1 VPASFEEHVEK
12 ALAALERVPTRD
24 LIRTARAIEKRYKHD
39 PEGMFR
45 FASVFRSVAF
55 DRRGDDESQLSRI
68 YLSTSVIQA
77 QESVAEML
85 ADAPES
91 FWQHVR
97 EAIAYRDEVAAYWAS
112 VEAETG

>member
-1 VPASFEEHVEK
+1 
-12 ALAALERVPTRD
+12 
-24 LIRTARAIEKRYKHD
+24 
-39 PEGMFR
+39 MFR

-55 DRRGDDESQLSRI
+55 DRRGEDESQLSRI

-77 QESVAEML
+77 RESVAEML

-97 EAIAYRDEVAAYWAS
+97 EAILAYRDEVAAYWAS